1 MDLTIV
7 SQLNNIYFKEEWW
20 QSHTETLAGITNYH
34 QTMIDKGNI
43 ICYVDSGI
51 VLGYCE
57 FWRINFEQFG
67 RLICHQP
74 FIAPF
79 ENTTD
84 GNLCYV
90 ANVWVQKE
98 HRRGKV
104 IKDLK
109 ERFFKLNSHC
119 EFFVGEALRKKT
131 KPIKVLTKKEFFG
144 LHKE

>member
-1 MDLTIV
+1 MGLTIV
-7 SQLNNIYFKEEWW
+7 GQLNNIYFQEEWW
-20 QSHTETLAGITNYH
+20 QLHSETLAGITNYH
-34 QTMIDKGNI
+34 QAMIDKGNI
-43 ICYVDSGI
+43 ICYVEDGI

-90 ANVWVQKE
+90 ANVWIHKDY
-98 HRRGKV
+98 RRGKV
-104 IKDLK
+104 FKDLK

-119 EFFVGEALRKKT
+119 DLFVGEALRKKT
-131 KPIKVLTKKEFFG
+131 QPIKVLTKKEFFG
-144 LHKE
+144 LIKE